1 MRRASKILWMA
12 IILPASLILSSCNP
26 LEKDSKSNTLLTVE
40 DLSGV
45 DIAGNRAH
53 FLHSDVLYADPTT
66 GASSIFADTALATL
80 RASLLD
86 PKPFLGV
93 SQYNDIV
100 ITRYVVSYSR
110 SDGKNTQGK
119 DVPYSFE
126 NSLTATVKV
135 GSTTDINFIIVREVA
150 KMEPP
155 LINLVNQRAEGVLN
169 VTAKV
174 DFYGQDM
181 VKNKVK
187 ATGYLTIYFSN
198 YGN

>member
-45 DIAGNRAH
+45 DIEGNRAH
-53 FLHSDVLYADPTT
+53 FLHSDVLYVDPTT

-100 ITRYVVSYSR
+100 ITRYVISYSR